1 MSADNKAVNLSAVLK
16 SHAAYIRG
24 EGGERADLSGANL
37 RWANLSGADL
47 TDAILIDAILIDA
60 ILTDANL
67 SGADLTGANLR
78 LADAPAET
86 AVADA
91 WQRHWDD
98 RAAAEKAKG
107 DVRDVVKDVE
117 DTLIAILNATGQS
130 VRQSE
135 LAGYV
140 KGLCSIRAD
149 DDKPRMYAT
158 GTYKSIRDERDDLKQ
173 QLQAAKDR
181 HCRTT
186 DLAVEESM
194 ELTRRAEKAEA
205 SGDAKLRE
213 LRLWGFDQDQPDMRL
228 SWPDVVEEIYRL
240 LAKPP
245 TGDGGAV

>member
-60 ILTDANL
+60 ILIDAILTDANL

-98 RAAAEKAKG
+98 RAAAE
-107 DVRDVVKDVE
+107 
-117 DTLIAILNATGQS
+117 IA
-130 VRQSE
+130 
-135 LAGYV
+135 
-140 KGLCSIRAD
+140 
-149 DDKPRMYAT
+149 
-158 GTYKSIRDERDDLKQ
+158 DLKQ
-173 QLQAAKDR
+173 HLEHERSMRLRSDATMIAA
-181 HCRTT
+181 
-186 DLAVEESM
+186 EE
-194 ELTRRAEKAEA
+194 RAAKAEA
-205 SGDAKLRE
+205 EG
-213 LRLWGFDQDQPDMRL
+213 
-228 SWPDVVEEIYRL
+228 EE
-240 LAKPP
+240 KQ
-245 TGDGGAV
+245 